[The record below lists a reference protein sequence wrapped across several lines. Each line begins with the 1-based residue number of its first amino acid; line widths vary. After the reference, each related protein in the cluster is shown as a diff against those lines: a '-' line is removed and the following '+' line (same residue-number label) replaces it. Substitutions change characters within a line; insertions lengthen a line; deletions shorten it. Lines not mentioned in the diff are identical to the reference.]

1 MKKALLSVLL
11 LGAWLPAQATLFQY
25 SVNFS
30 DVGEANPS
38 PGATGVGTA
47 VYDSV
52 AHTLSLTASFS
63 GLLGPVTQSHIH
75 VSPTPFSGSGG
86 IAVTSPSLP
95 GFPTGITSGT
105 YTNTLNLTLNS
116 SFNATY
122 LANNGGTAA
131 SAEGAFASHVAAGR
145 AYWNI
150 HTTYGPGG
158 EIRGFLT
165 LVPEPTSAALL
176 GIGAL
181 FGAGRFLRRRK
192 VTQS

>member
-1 MKKALLSVLL
+1 MKKILLPILL
-11 LGAWLPAQATLFQY
+11 VGSLMSAQA
-25 SVNFS
+25 SVFLYNVSFS
-30 DVGEANPS
+30 DLGEANPS
-38 PGATGVGTA
+38 PGATGTGT
-47 VYDSV
+47 VSYDNVTQSL
-52 AHTLSLTASFS
+52 TLSASFS

-75 VSPTPFSGSGG
+75 VSPTPFTGSGG

-105 YTNTLNLTLNS
+105 YSNTLNLTLTS

-131 SAEGAFASHVAAGR
+131 SAEAAFAGHVAAGR

-150 HTTYGPGG
+150 HTSFGPGG

-165 LVPEPTSAALL
+165 AVPEPTSLALL
-176 GIGAL
+176 GIGA
-181 FGAGRFLRRRK
+181 AGLAIRSRK
-192 VTQS
+192 TVAK

>member
-1 MKKALLSVLL
+1 MKRILLSLL
-11 LGAWLPAQATLFQY
+11 VGSGLISAQAAQFTY
-25 SVNFS
+25 SINFS
-30 DVGEANPS
+30 DVGEAQAS
-38 PGATGVGTA
+38 PATGSGTA
-47 VYDSV
+47 IYDDV
-52 AHTLSLTASFS
+52 AHSLTLSASFS

-95 GFPTGITSGT
+95 GFPTGGTSGT
-105 YTNTLNLTLNS
+105 YNNTLDLTLNA

-131 SAEGAFASHVAAGR
+131 LAESAFAAHVAAGR

-150 HTTYGPGG
+150 HTSFGPGG

-165 LVPEPTSAALL
+165 VVPEPSTLAMLSFGAAALV
-176 GIGAL
+176 IR
-181 FGAGRFLRRRK
+181 GRQTGRK
-192 VTQS
+192 